1 MIMIMMVAIS
11 GDFVDIYALSRLS
24 FFDMFLIR
32 GRLQLCAVVI
42 GTRSL
47 IVFSVRLSL
56 FCEVPFRPF
65 IRAVGS
71 PRVHFVHSRVL
82 RLRLFVQCQS
92 KCFVRLL
99 IGPAPCLSRRGR
111 FSRMPVQEAQLSPS
125 DRAMLR
131 VS

>member
-1 MIMIMMVAIS
+1 MIMIIMVAIS
-11 GDFVDIYALSRLS
+11 GDFVDFYALSRLS

-32 GRLQLCAVVI
+32 GRSQLCAVVI
-42 GTRSL
+42 GTRSV
-47 IVFSVRLSL
+47 IVFSVRL

-65 IRAVGS
+65 IRAVVS

-92 KCFVRLL
+92 KCFVQLL